1 MRTMAKVAQID
12 EVRAI
17 PDADAISA
25 YRVGGWW
32 VVDRKNAYQVN
43 DLVIYC
49 EVDSWIPHSLA
60 PFLSKGGD
68 PKEFNGV
75 SGNRLRT
82 IRLRK
87 QISQGLIL
95 SIDAL
100 TGLTDNVFLGQDVSE
115 LFGIQ
120 KWEAPIPAQLAGDI
134 QGLFPATVPKTD
146 QERCQNL
153 ISELALWKSLDFEV
167 TEKLDGSSC
176 TMYLDLDNEF
186 HVCSRNLDLKRDENN
201 SFWKAA
207 IQYNIENRMVVSN
220 LEGYA
225 IQGELIGPGIQGN
238 PYKLNRVDFFVFDV
252 YSVTRGI
259 YLSANERIQFCD
271 DLGLRHVPVLNI
283 VPESLTVDYLLEIA
297 EGKSVLNG
305 NTEREGL
312 VFKCLSNPDIHFKAI
327 SNRFLLKSG
336 G

>member
-1 MRTMAKVAQID
+1 
-12 EVRAI
+12 
-17 PDADAISA
+17 
-25 YRVGGWW
+25 
-32 VVDRKNAYQVN
+32 
-43 DLVIYC
+43 
-49 EVDSWIPHSLA
+49 
-60 PFLSKGGD
+60 
-68 PKEFNGV
+68 
-75 SGNRLRT
+75 
-82 IRLRK
+82 
-87 QISQGLIL
+87 
-95 SIDAL
+95 
-100 TGLTDNVFLGQDVSE
+100 
-115 LFGIQ
+115 
-120 KWEAPIPAQLAGDI
+120 
-134 QGLFPATVPKTD
+134 
-146 QERCQNL
+146 
-153 ISELALWKSLDFEV
+153 
-167 TEKLDGSSC
+167 
-176 TMYLDLDNEF
+176 MYLDLDNEF

-207 IQYNIENRMVVSN
+207 IQYNVENRMVVSN

-252 YSVTRGI
+252 YSVTRGT
-259 YLSANERIQFCD
+259 YLSANERIQFCN

-297 EGKSVLNG
+297 EDKSVLNV

>member
-1 MRTMAKVAQID
+1 MAKVAQID

-95 SIDAL
+95 SIDVL

-134 QGLFPATVPKTD
+134 RGLFPATVPKTD

-153 ISELALWKSLDFEV
+153 TSELALWKSLDFEV

-176 TMYLDLDNEF
+176 TFFLDMEGEF
-186 HVCSRNLDLKRDENN
+186 HACSRNLDLKFNDTN
-201 SFWKAA
+201 SYWAA
-207 IQYNIENRMVVSN
+207 ALKYDLDQKLASGNYLGFAV
-220 LEGYA
+220 
-225 IQGELIGPGIQGN
+225 QGELIGPGIQGN
-238 PYKLNRVDFFVFDV
+238 PYKLNHVDFFVFDV
-252 YSVTRGI
+252 YSVTRGT
-259 YLSANERIQFCD
+259 YLSANERIQFCN

>member
-1 MRTMAKVAQID
+1 MRTMAKVAKID
-12 EVRAI
+12 DVRAI

-115 LFGIQ
+115 LLGIQ

-134 QGLFPATVPKTD
+134 RGLFPATVPKTD

-207 IQYNIENRMVVSN
+207 IQYNVENRMVVSN

-225 IQGELIGPGIQGN
+225 IQGELIGPSIQGN

-252 YSVTRGI
+252 YSVTRGT

-297 EGKSVLNG
+297 EDKSVLNV

-336 G
+336 E